1 MLGIYRYALAMMVA
15 LSHLWNDLIW
25 WQGIYGVFG
34 FYVISGYLMTLILSE
49 VYTGFANSWRYA
61 LNRILRIF
69 PVYWAALAIALIVGY
84 LGLETLIKDIEA
96 AYQPQS
102 ATEFIG
108 NFTLIAFWESKLTI
122 SQAWSLR
129 VELVY
134 YALMVFLCRDW
145 RIVLIWLFC
154 SILICAYQVNE
165 NSVFYLRYSTIAGA
179 SIAFALG
186 ALVYHLKNRLHLS
199 PIHLYISTI
208 VFFGHLVFASHIWNF
223 PHEALGF
230 TIFFMPH
237 HFGLYGNTL
246 AAAYL
251 IWAIVSV
258 SNISAKSNMVE
269 KVGKPLGNI
278 AYAIF
283 LTHWIA
289 AILIVNLGVNNENK
303 LIYVPLSLVVLH
315 VISFAL
321 YRFVETPVNKRLR
334 DRIRPNNI
342 RL

>member
-1 MLGIYRYALAMMVA
+1 MVA

-108 NFTLIAFWESKLTI
+108 NFTLVAFWESKLTI

-186 ALVYHLKNRLHLS
+186 GFGLSFEKPPAFVANPLVYFDHSFLWPLGIRKSHMELPSRS
-199 PIHLYISTI
+199 PWICNAFCAASFRAVWQYIS
-208 VFFGHLVFASHIWNF
+208 GSLSHL
-223 PHEALGF
+223 G
-230 TIFFMPH
+230 
-237 HFGLYGNTL
+237 
-246 AAAYL
+246 
-251 IWAIVSV
+251 
-258 SNISAKSNMVE
+258 
-269 KVGKPLGNI
+269 
-278 AYAIF
+278 
-283 LTHWIA
+283 
-289 AILIVNLGVNNENK
+289 
-303 LIYVPLSLVVLH
+303 
-315 VISFAL
+315 
-321 YRFVETPVNKRLR
+321 
-334 DRIRPNNI
+334 DRQRV
-342 RL
+342 